1 MRKEL
6 VYDVYMET
14 KAKNVHNA
22 ILQQIKENWASI
34 EDGRGLIFCL
44 LTSETQ
50 ELCDF
55 VNKESRQTICGYYH
69 GKLNAD
75 QMKLM

>member
-1 MRKEL
+1 
-6 VYDVYMET
+6 MET

-22 ILQQIKENWASI
+22 ILQQIKEKTSI

-55 VNKESRQTICGYYH
+55 VNNEFRKTICAYYH

-75 QMKLM
+75 QKKLM